1 MSAFKECVPECHDLF
16 SNGFEESGA
25 LLGRRKTKP
34 VKSGVC
40 SAERGIRIGLGGI
53 SEGGFQRCASGW
65 IHAAKG
71 GSVCGNFEACNE
83 MVSGDG
89 HG

>member
-1 MSAFKECVPECHDLF
+1 MSACKECGSECPDLC
-16 SNGFEESGA
+16 SDGFEASGA
-25 LLGRRKTKP
+25 LRGRRKTKA
-34 VKSGVC
+34 VKRSVC

-71 GSVCGNFEACNE
+71 GAVCGDFEACNE

>member
-34 VKSGVC
+34 VKSG
-40 SAERGIRIGLGGI
+40 
-53 SEGGFQRCASGW
+53 ASGW